1 MELKEKSAAE
11 LIERRAQI
19 AVEVDTDGA
28 DLGALEEEVRAINA
42 ELAAREAAEAERRA
56 KLDEVKAGLAP
67 EIIKEKSEERKMTTE
82 EIRNS
87 KEYIDAFGEAV
98 RTGDENFRECRALI
112 SENGSGT
119 VAVPTFVEDAIKT
132 AWEREGITS
141 RIRKVSVKG
150 NLKVGFELTADGAL
164 VHNEGTNANSEEALT
179 FGVVEL
185 KPESIKKWITISD
198 EAMDMGGEEFLYY
211 IYDEITYRIAKKA
224 QEILLAKIV
233 AASTTADSDEVSVAE
248 VDDKAPSVGIV
259 AECLGK
265 LSDEA
270 ANPAIVMNKATW
282 SQFKAAQYAA
292 SYAVDPFEGLPVY
305 FDNTIPTY
313 SSTATTG
320 VWLIVGDFGRGAQAN
335 FPNGQ
340 EIGLKFDDLSLAE
353 KDLVKIVGREYVG
366 IGIVGDK
373 CFCRVTMHT

>member
-1 MELKEKSAAE
+1 MELKDKSAAE

-42 ELAAREAAEAERRA
+42 ELAAREAAEEERKA
-56 KLDEVKAGLAP
+56 KLDEVKNGLAP

-150 NLKVGFELTADGAL
+150 NLKVNFERSSTGAAIHTEGGDAPDEETL
-164 VHNEGTNANSEEALT
+164 VLGIVTLI
-179 FGVVEL
+179 
-185 KPESIKKWITISD
+185 PRMIKKWISFSD
-198 EAMDMGGEEFLYY
+198 EAESLRGEAFLRY
-211 IYDEITYRIAKKA
+211 IMDEIADKLVNFAAATVVGAIAGA
-224 QEILLAKIV
+224 P
-233 AASTTADSDEVSVAE
+233 AASTATA
-248 VDDKAPSVGIV
+248 VGV
-259 AECLGK
+259 PVVNA
-265 LSDEA
+265 D
-270 ANPAIVMNKATW
+270 PAIDTVATALGQLTDAAVNPVVILNRATW
-282 SQFKAAQYAA
+282 SAFKAAQYAG
-292 SYAVDPFEGLPVY
+292 SFNVDPFEGLTVLFTSALKAHSAASANEVY
-305 FDNTIPTY
+305 M
-313 SSTATTG
+313 
-320 VWLIVGDFGRGAQAN
+320 IVGDLAGVTGN
-335 FPNGQ
+335 FPNGFTPSL
-340 EIGLKFDDLSLAE
+340 IVDRLSLAE
-353 KDLVKIVGREYVG
+353 ADLVKVVGKLYAG
-366 IGIVGDK
+366 IG
-373 CFCRVTMHT
+373 VTGPGMFVNVTKE

>member
-1 MELKEKSAAE
+1 MELKDKSAAE

-42 ELAAREAAEAERRA
+42 ELAAREAAEEERKA
-56 KLDEVKAGLAP
+56 KLDEVKNGLAP

-150 NLKVGFELTADGAL
+150 NLKVNFERSATAAAIHTEGGNAPDEETL
-164 VHNEGTNANSEEALT
+164 VLGIVTLI
-179 FGVVEL
+179 
-185 KPESIKKWITISD
+185 PRMIKKWISFSD
-198 EAMDMGGEEFLYY
+198 EAESLRGEAFLRY
-211 IYDEITYRIAKKA
+211 IMDEIADKLVNFAAATVVGAIAGA
-224 QEILLAKIV
+224 P
-233 AASTTADSDEVSVAE
+233 AASTATAVGVP
-248 VDDKAPSVGIV
+248 VVNDD
-259 AECLGK
+259 
-265 LSDEA
+265 
-270 ANPAIVMNKATW
+270 PAIDTVAQALGQLTDAAVNPVVIMNRGTW
-282 SQFKAAQYAA
+282 AAFKAAQYAG
-292 SYAVDPFEGLPVY
+292 SFSVDPFEGLTVLFTSALKAHSAAAADEVY
-305 FDNTIPTY
+305 M
-313 SSTATTG
+313 
-320 VWLIVGDFGRGAQAN
+320 IVGDLAGVTGN
-335 FPNGQ
+335 FPNGFTPSL
-340 EIGLKFDDLSLAE
+340 IVDRLSLAE
-353 KDLVKIVGREYVG
+353 ADLVKVVGKLYAG
-366 IGIVGDK
+366 IG
-373 CFCRVTMHT
+373 VTGPGMFVNVTKE

>member
-1 MELKEKSAAE
+1 MELKDKSAAE

-98 RTGDENFRECRALI
+98 RTGDQNFKECRALI

-150 NLKVGFELTADGAL
+150 NLNVNFERSSTGAAIHTEGGDAPDEETL
-164 VHNEGTNANSEEALT
+164 VLGIVTLIPAM
-179 FGVVEL
+179 
-185 KPESIKKWITISD
+185 IKKWISFSD
-198 EAMDMGGEEFLYY
+198 EAESLRGEAFLRYVM
-211 IYDEITYRIAKKA
+211 DEIADKLVNFAAASVVGAIAA
-224 QEILLAKIV
+224 AP
-233 AASTTADSDEVSVAE
+233 AASTATA
-248 VDDKAPSVGIV
+248 VGV
-259 AECLGK
+259 PVVNA
-265 LSDEA
+265 D
-270 ANPAIVMNKATW
+270 PAIDVVATALGQLTDAAVNPVVILNRATW
-282 SQFKAAQYAA
+282 SAFKAAQYAG
-292 SYAVDPFEGLPVY
+292 SFNVDPFEGLTVLFTSALKAHSAASADEVY
-305 FDNTIPTY
+305 M
-313 SSTATTG
+313 
-320 VWLIVGDFGRGAQAN
+320 IVGDLAGVTGN
-335 FPNGQ
+335 FPNGFTPSL
-340 EIGLKFDDLSLAE
+340 IVDRLSLAE
-353 KDLVKIVGREYVG
+353 ADLVKVVGKLYAG
-366 IGIVGDK
+366 IG
-373 CFCRVTMHT
+373 VTGPGMFVNVTKE

>member
-119 VAVPTFVEDAIKT
+119 VAVPTFVEDTIRT

-141 RIRKVSVKG
+141 RIRKVFVKG
-150 NLKVGFELTADGAL
+150 NLKVNFERSATGAAIHTEGGDAPDEETL
-164 VHNEGTNANSEEALT
+164 VLGIVTLI
-179 FGVVEL
+179 
-185 KPESIKKWITISD
+185 PRMIKKWISFSD
-198 EAMDMGGEEFLYY
+198 EAESLRGEAFLRY
-211 IYDEITYRIAKKA
+211 IMDEIADKLVNFAAATVVGAIA
-224 QEILLAKIV
+224 
-233 AASTTADSDEVSVAE
+233 AAPAVSSATAVGVP
-248 VDDKAPSVGIV
+248 VVNDD
-259 AECLGK
+259 
-265 LSDEA
+265 
-270 ANPAIVMNKATW
+270 PAIDTVATALGQLTDAAVNPVVILNRATW
-282 SQFKAAQYAA
+282 SAFKAAQYAGA
-292 SYAVDPFEGLPVY
+292 FSVDPFEGLTVLFTSALKAHSAAAQNEVY
-305 FDNTIPTY
+305 M
-313 SSTATTG
+313 
-320 VWLIVGDFGRGAQAN
+320 IVGDLAGVTGN
-335 FPNGQ
+335 FPNGFTPQ
-340 EIGLKFDDLSLAE
+340 LIVDRLSLAE
-353 KDLVKIVGREYVG
+353 ADLVKVVGKLYAG
-366 IGIVGDK
+366 IG
-373 CFCRVTMHT
+373 VTGPGMFVNVTKE